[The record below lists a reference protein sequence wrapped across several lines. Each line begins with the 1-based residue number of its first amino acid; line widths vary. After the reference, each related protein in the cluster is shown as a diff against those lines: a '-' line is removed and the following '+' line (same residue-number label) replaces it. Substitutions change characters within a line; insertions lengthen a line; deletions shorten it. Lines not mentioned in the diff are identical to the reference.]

1 MLVHELLLRGKSDH
15 TAIITKEHRITYQI
29 LQQKVAD
36 CRDYLYGK
44 GVKTGDK
51 VAIVSH
57 NNDNYIYA
65 YFALVSL
72 GAVVV
77 AINYQ
82 LQPPE
87 TAYIV
92 SDSNCVC
99 ILTENPIIFD
109 KGRREEAFAAD
120 CPQYPITK
128 CGEAVTQI
136 HAPTKNDR
144 ISEDDVCVI
153 IYTSGTT
160 GKPKGAMLTHK
171 NLTSN
176 AAMFEKVLH
185 VDEVDNVL
193 CVLPM
198 YHCFAWTCC
207 ILNGF
212 YGGSCVTVMESFTPK
227 ETIDVINREKITVLY
242 VVPSICSL
250 LTKLAAAEELASVRL
265 VVIGGTVLPVSVAN
279 AFSHK
284 FGLVIAEGYGL
295 SEAAPVVA
303 VNPPGKEKI
312 GSIGIPLPGIAIRII
327 QSDNTEVEPGQPGE
341 LLVRGDNV
349 MPGYWNLPEA
359 TKNTIVDGWLHT
371 GDIVRQDEDGY
382 IYIVDRI
389 KDMII
394 SMGENIYPREIEE
407 LLYAYPGIDE
417 AAVIGVPDRLRG
429 QAGCCFFSV
438 NKMQEVSVPLLKKY
452 LRKNLAL
459 YKVPREFHKLDELP
473 KTSTGKIVKRK
484 LVELYKNK
492 GMFTANDDGF

>member
-1 MLVHELLLRGKSDH
+1 MLFH
-15 TAIITKEHRITYQI
+15 
-29 LQQKVAD
+29 
-36 CRDYLYGK
+36 
-44 GVKTGDK
+44 
-51 VAIVSH
+51 
-57 NNDNYIYA
+57 
-65 YFALVSL
+65 
-72 GAVVV
+72 
-77 AINYQ
+77 IN
-82 LQPPE
+82 
-87 TAYIV
+87 
-92 SDSNCVC
+92 
-99 ILTENPIIFD
+99 
-109 KGRREEAFAAD
+109 
-120 CPQYPITK
+120 
-128 CGEAVTQI
+128 
-136 HAPTKNDR
+136 
-144 ISEDDVCVI
+144 
-153 IYTSGTT
+153 
-160 GKPKGAMLTHK
+160 
-171 NLTSN
+171 
-176 AAMFEKVLH
+176 
-185 VDEVDNVL
+185 
-193 CVLPM
+193 
-198 YHCFAWTCC
+198 
-207 ILNGF
+207 
-212 YGGSCVTVMESFTPK
+212 
-227 ETIDVINREKITVLY
+227 
-242 VVPSICSL
+242 
-250 LTKLAAAEELASVRL
+250 
-265 VVIGGTVLPVSVAN
+265 
-279 AFSHK
+279 
-284 FGLVIAEGYGL
+284 LVIAEGYGL
-295 SEAAPVVA
+295 SEASPVVA